1 MAVWELELPL
11 LVDADSGSHGSF
23 AFCWMR
29 DSYFVAAVG
38 GNKKLPNAVPFSNV
52 SPNATAL
59 PDFDL
64 N

>member
-1 MAVWELELPL
+1 
-11 LVDADSGSHGSF
+11 
-23 AFCWMR
+23 MR

-52 SPNATAL
+52 SPNATAS